1 MYKFS
6 HAISIRP
13 ITQVNF
19 ILMSF
24 NSIKLNKMT
33 IPLKEE
39 FTLSIY
45 SENHVGLLN
54 QITTVFTRRHINI
67 ESLTTSE
74 SAISGIHKFT
84 VVVFATADNIEK
96 LAKQIEKR
104 IDVLK
109 VFVFRA
115 DEIIH
120 QEIALYK
127 VSTGS
132 LLGGNEIE
140 MLVRQYGARIL
151 EITPEYT
158 VIEKT
163 GHKNETQEL
172 FEKLEPYGVSQF
184 VRSGRIAI
192 TKNKKELLETY
203 LKKLE
208 TDEVQ
213 LN

>member
-1 MYKFS
+1 MKT
-6 HAISIRP
+6 P
-13 ITQVNF
+13 G
-19 ILMSF
+19 
-24 NSIKLNKMT
+24 
-33 IPLKEE
+33 KEE

-74 SAISGIHKFT
+74 SAITGIHKFT
-84 VVVFATADNIEK
+84 IVVYATADNIEK

-104 IDVLK
+104 IDVMK

-140 MLVRQYGARIL
+140 KLVRKYGARIL
-151 EITPEYT
+151 EITPEFT

-163 GHKNETQEL
+163 GHKEETQEL
-172 FEKLEPYGVSQF
+172 FEKLDPYGVSQF

-208 TDEVQ
+208 KDQTQ

>member
-1 MYKFS
+1 MKT
-6 HAISIRP
+6 P
-13 ITQVNF
+13 I
-19 ILMSF
+19 
-24 NSIKLNKMT
+24 
-33 IPLKEE
+33 KEE

-54 QITTVFTRRHINI
+54 QITTIFTRRHINI

-84 VVVFATADNIEK
+84 IVVYSSGEQIEK

-109 VFVFRA
+109 VFVFRP
-115 DEIIH
+115 DETIF

-140 MLVRQYGARIL
+140 KMVRQYGARIL

-203 LKKLE
+203 LKNLE
-208 TDEVQ
+208 EDQTQ

>member
-1 MYKFS
+1 MKT
-6 HAISIRP
+6 P
-13 ITQVNF
+13 V
-19 ILMSF
+19 
-24 NSIKLNKMT
+24 
-33 IPLKEE
+33 KEE

-54 QITTVFTRRHINI
+54 QITTVFTRRNINI

-74 SAISGIHKFT
+74 SAITDIHKFT
-84 VVVFATADNIEK
+84 VVVYATADNIEK

-109 VFVFRA
+109 VFVFRP
-115 DEIIH
+115 DETIY

-140 MLVRQYGARIL
+140 TIVRQFGARIL

-163 GHKNETQEL
+163 GHKNETQGL
-172 FEKLEPYGVSQF
+172 FEKLNPYGVSQF

-203 LKKLE
+203 LKELE
-208 TDEVQ
+208 KDQTQ

>member
-1 MYKFS
+1 MKT
-6 HAISIRP
+6 P
-13 ITQVNF
+13 D
-19 ILMSF
+19 
-24 NSIKLNKMT
+24 
-33 IPLKEE
+33 KEE
-39 FTLSIY
+39 FTLSVY

-74 SAISGIHKFT
+74 SAITGIHKFT
-84 VVVFATADNIEK
+84 IVVFATADHIEK

-140 MLVRQYGARIL
+140 KLVRQYGARIL

-163 GHKNETQEL
+163 GHKEETQEL
-172 FEKLEPYGVSQF
+172 FEKLDPYGVSQF

-192 TKNKKELLETY
+192 TKTKKELLENY

-208 TDEVQ
+208 TDQTQ